1 MGLPP
6 LEPESNASA
15 SSAISAYSVL
25 SQRQEQLLTY
35 DSSYYSGCPGKCQG
49 FFGEKFGLPLGFF
62 LFDRTSIPKG
72 FPWKKSV

>member
-25 SQRQEQLLTY
+25 SQRQEQLLTD

-49 FFGEKFGLPLGFF
+49 FFIEKFGLPLGFF
-62 LFDRTSIPKG
+62 SFDRTSIPKG